1 MSNFLRRSVAIQA
14 ENGLDF
20 GNALA
25 EAADRGSDSM
35 AEAAKL
41 ANRMQIQCCLEI
53 LKHFDARLFGMWTG
67 MHIANRAEIA
77 ELTASGTH
85 FLAIAGQCGTSM
97 CMQLPSV

>member
-1 MSNFLRRSVAIQA
+1 MAIQA

-41 ANRMQIQCCLEI
+41 ANRMQIQSCLEI
-53 LKHFDARLFGMWTG
+53 RSISTLGCLECGLVCISRVVQKSPNWRPA
-67 MHIANRAEIA
+67 A
-77 ELTASGTH
+77 LT